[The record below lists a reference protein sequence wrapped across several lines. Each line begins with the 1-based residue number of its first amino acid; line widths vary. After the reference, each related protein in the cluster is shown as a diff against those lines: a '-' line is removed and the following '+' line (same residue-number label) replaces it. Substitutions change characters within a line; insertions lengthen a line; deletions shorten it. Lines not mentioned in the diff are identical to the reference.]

1 MQLASVTS
9 LDVSGL
15 TESQIAQI
23 RREINNL
30 VAENA
35 QAKADKELMDCMD
48 FAFVEN
54 RFRSEL
60 MVPVVPLYTY
70 GKTPPQYL
78 TIHFPHIPKDHPM
91 HPIAMRGSL
100 RAMEIKRDPQGHLQ
114 LGEEIFARWA
124 RRAKLTA
131 LSHDEFDEKAGDI
144 ITAAYKKKWSAFRLK
159 NLGVCFLGRDYNS
172 VYVNGQQAI
181 VSDKELIQLRAMHSI
196 TKRLETLDA
205 KISKSHLNG
214 VEA

>member
-1 MQLASVTS
+1 MTS

-15 TESQIAQI
+15 SKSQIELI
-23 RREINNL
+23 RCEIDNL

-35 QAKADKELMDCMD
+35 QAKADKELLDCMD
-48 FAFVEN
+48 FALVEK

-70 GKTPPQYL
+70 GEKPPQYL
-78 TIHFPHIPKDHPM
+78 TIPLPGIPKDHPM
-91 HPIAMRGSL
+91 RPIAMRGSL
-100 RAMEIKRDPQGHLQ
+100 EAMEIKRNPQGHLW
-114 LGEEIFARWA
+114 LGEEIFSRWA
-124 RRAKLTA
+124 RRVKLTA

-144 ITAAYKKKWSAFRLK
+144 IKAAYKKKWSAFRLK
-159 NLGVCFLGRDYNS
+159 NLGVCFVGRDYNS

-181 VSDKELIQLRAMHSI
+181 VSDKELVQLRTMHSI
-196 TKRLETLDA
+196 TQRLDTLDA
-205 KISKSHLNG
+205 KISKSNMNG